1 MVVQLAGMLAAL
13 MAGARVGSWAALS
26 VLTVVWWVES
36 WVVLL
41 VAQMARSRAVL
52 LVA

>member
-1 MVVQLAGMLAAL
+1 MLAAL

-36 WVVLL
+36 WVEMLVEQWVLL
-41 VAQMARSRAVL
+41 MVVTLDSC
-52 LVA
+52 